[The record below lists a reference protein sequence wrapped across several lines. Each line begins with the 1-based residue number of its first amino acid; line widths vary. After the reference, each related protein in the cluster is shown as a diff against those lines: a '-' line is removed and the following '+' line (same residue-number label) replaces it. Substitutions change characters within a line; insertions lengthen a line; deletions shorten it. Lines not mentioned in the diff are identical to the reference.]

1 MPREVVL
8 PPEYQIWFAL
18 HDVDTGVLKAIEK
31 ELRPFAI
38 SPSAAGLMY
47 VLKAS
52 GKPTTLNE
60 LSRWLFRRPHSV
72 SELVARMARQGLV
85 KKVKDPKR
93 KGSVRVK
100 LTQKGDTVL
109 RQYMK
114 QMKVVHTIVSCLSKR
129 ETDVFMKCLEKL
141 RKKAA
146 ETRLESAA
154 NDGGYGPLR

>member
-1 MPREVVL
+1 
-8 PPEYQIWFAL
+8 
-18 HDVDTGVLKAIEK
+18 
-31 ELRPFAI
+31 
-38 SPSAAGLMY
+38 
-47 VLKAS
+47 
-52 GKPTTLNE
+52 
-60 LSRWLFRRPHSV
+60 
-72 SELVARMARQGLV
+72 MARQGLV